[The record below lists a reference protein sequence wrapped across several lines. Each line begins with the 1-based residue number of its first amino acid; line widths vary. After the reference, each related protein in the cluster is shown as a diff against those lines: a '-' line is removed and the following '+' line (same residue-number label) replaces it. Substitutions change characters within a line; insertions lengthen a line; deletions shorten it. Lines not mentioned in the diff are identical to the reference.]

1 MTDSRKRRRR
11 SRKPPELP
19 DTDEGHRTRVE
30 RALER
35 CRLVLSLEFAQS
47 EGAVT
52 AGLPEFKVEI
62 VPGADGTAPHV
73 SMVNRTDTRVTRAV
87 VMDTAGTARV
97 FLLSQEEVHYENLVK
112 SLHRFAKTEIESAAV
127 TQLEHLWR
135 NSRSNRY
142 RIDLIDPKGT
152 TQFPK
157 GGAWDGDIAD
167 RVVYS
172 QFAHTDDAS
181 NILDH
186 VDDVEQLQA
195 VTTLAGDLVAI
206 VAFQEAVILQILP
219 ELGSELTQWQGDPN
233 AIQRRFA

>member
-1 MTDSRKRRRR
+1 MADSENQR
-11 SRKPPELP
+11 RKPPDLP
-19 DTDEGHRTRVE
+19 DTDDGHRTRVE

-62 VPGADGTAPHV
+62 VPGADGAAPHV
-73 SMVNRTDTRVTRAV
+73 SMVNRTDTRVSRSV

-97 FLLSQEEVHYENLVK
+97 FLLSQEEVHYKKLIK
-112 SLHRFAKTEIESAAV
+112 SLRRFAKTEIQFAAV
-127 TQLEHLWR
+127 EQLERLWL

-142 RIDLIDPKGT
+142 RIEVIDPNGV
-152 TQFPK
+152 TQFPED
-157 GGAWDGDIAD
+157 GAWDGDIAD

-172 QFAHTDDAS
+172 QFAHADDAS

-186 VDDVEQLQA
+186 VGDVEQLQA

-206 VAFQEAVILQILP
+206 VAFQEAVILQIFP
-219 ELGSELTQWQGDPN
+219 ELGSELTHWQGDPN
-233 AIQRRFA
+233 AIQRRFT